1 MQLLLFLHHF
11 QCWTRCL
18 FWAFDG
24 IRLQFL
30 LRFLIY
36 SLLLFLLLLRVSTRR
51 WCFMFFLG
59 FLSFGLFADF
69 IRVCGSRRFLDTSVS
84 SKPCAFAVNSL
95 CSSKCANLDASSSQL
110 QLQPSGDEAT
120 SLALHSS
127 HFLHCRNA
135 SSSLDYATSKE
146 PETSHQSP
154 ERWQICVN
162 EPRSFKID
170 LGTFENLSLKV
181 SVDRSP
187 CAPVYP
193 FDKNNYFP
201 YERTNERTNIWI
213 FNARGQKSASRKN
226 VLF

>member
-1 MQLLLFLHHF
+1 MQQLLFLHH
-11 QCWTRCL
+11 CHYWTRCF
-18 FWAFDG
+18 FWIFD
-24 IRLQFL
+24 IS
-30 LRFLIY
+30 LRFLRFLLY
-36 SLLLFLLLLRVSTRR
+36 SFLRLLLLLLRFSTRGGALR
-51 WCFMFFLG
+51 FFFEFFLA
-59 FLSFGLFADF
+59 FFADF
-69 IRVCGSRRFLDTSVS
+69 TRVCGLRRFLDTSVS

-135 SSSLDYATSKE
+135 SLDYA
-146 PETSHQSP
+146 SHQSP

-213 FNARGQKSASRKN
+213 FYARGQKSASRKN
-226 VLF
+226 VIKKKSKLW

>member
-1 MQLLLFLHHF
+1 MQQLLFLHH
-11 QCWTRCL
+11 CHYWTRCF
-18 FWAFDG
+18 FWIFD
-24 IRLQFL
+24 IS
-30 LRFLIY
+30 LRFLRFLLY
-36 SLLLFLLLLRVSTRR
+36 SFLHLLLLLLRFSTRGGALR
-51 WCFMFFLG
+51 FFFEFFLAFFAG
-59 FLSFGLFADF
+59 FT
-69 IRVCGSRRFLDTSVS
+69 RVCGLRRFLDTSVS

-135 SSSLDYATSKE
+135 SSSLDYATSRE
-146 PETSHQSP
+146 PEASHQSP

-201 YERTNERTNIWI
+201 YERTNERTNIWN
-213 FNARGQKSASRKN
+213 FYARGQKSASRKN
-226 VLF
+226 VL